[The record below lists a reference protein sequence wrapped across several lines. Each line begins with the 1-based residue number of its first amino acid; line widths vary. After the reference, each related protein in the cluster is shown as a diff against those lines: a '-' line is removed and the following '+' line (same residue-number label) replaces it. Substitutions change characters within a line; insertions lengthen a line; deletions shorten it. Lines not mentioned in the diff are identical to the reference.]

1 MVSTTPP
8 TQRQKTALITGCS
21 SGIGYQLCLELAS
34 RNFKVFACA
43 RRLEKMNSLKEKYP
57 DNIVTLQVDVSSKES
72 IEKCYEVVKE
82 ELIKLDGDSQIPKL
96 DLLWNNAGQACQ
108 LPSID
113 LPDEAIIS
121 LTMVNFV
128 APVRITKIFS
138 QLVINAEGTIA
149 FTGSMLAHCP
159 MPFTSLYSATKAG
172 LEEYVSVLSFEMEP
186 LNVKVI
192 HCTVGG
198 VDTGISDPRQMDPNS
213 IYCSTKECLA
223 AMEVKEKL
231 VEKSKPMAC
240 DVFAKKV
247 VDKVLLAKLST
258 VEVYEGSLAS
268 IFSFLGKFAPR
279 WLLLTVF
286 KARYKIGPAWESINR
301 KYVLKKSDKKTI

>member
-1 MVSTTPP
+1 MISTNSH
-8 TQRQKTALITGCS
+8 RQKTALITGCS
-21 SGIGYQLCLELAS
+21 SGIGHQLCLELAS
-34 RNFKVFACA
+34 RGFKVFACA
-43 RRLEKMNSLKEKYP
+43 RRLEKMESLKEKYP
-57 DNIVTLQVDVSSKES
+57 NDIVTLKVDVSSKES
-72 IEKCYEVVKE
+72 IEACFEVVKD
-82 ELIKLDGDSQIPKL
+82 ELIKLDSESRIPKL

-108 LPSID
+108 LPAID
-113 LPDEAIIS
+113 LPDEAIMS
-121 LTMVNFV
+121 STLVNFV
-128 APVRITKIFS
+128 APIRITKIFS

-159 MPFTSLYSATKAG
+159 MPFTSIYSATKAG

-198 VDTGISDPRQMDPNS
+198 VDTGISDPRKMDENS

-240 DVFAKKV
+240 DIFAKKI
-247 VDKVLLAKLST
+247 VDKVLSAKLST
-258 VEVYEGSLAS
+258 VEIYEGSLAY
-268 IFSFLGKFAPR
+268 IFSFLSKYTPR
-279 WLLLTVF
+279 WLLLTIF
-286 KARYKIGPAWESINR
+286 KVRYKIGPAWESITR
-301 KYVLKKSDKKTI
+301 KYLLKKSDKKTI